1 MADEN
6 SIYNISEWSDPNEGN
21 NTSKYAKDDI
31 VVVFEVV
38 VPRRLKATEC
48 SSDIAGYAWFLRDY
62 QTLAHI
68 LSVLCVVG
76 AT

>member
-31 VVVFEVV
+31 VVVFERF
-38 VPRRLKATEC
+38 RRFPSLPERFATI
-48 SSDIAGYAWFLRDY
+48 SGHFRSDMFETSKTDFLTFSD
-62 QTLAHI
+62 
-68 LSVLCVVG
+68 VLERS
-76 AT
+76 